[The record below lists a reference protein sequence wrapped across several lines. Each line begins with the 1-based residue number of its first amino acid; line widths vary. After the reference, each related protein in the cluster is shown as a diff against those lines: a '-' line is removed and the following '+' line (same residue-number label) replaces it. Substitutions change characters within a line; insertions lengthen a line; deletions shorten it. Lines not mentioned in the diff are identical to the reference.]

1 MRRGR
6 SRRNQ
11 RPSRDSRPVR
21 DLSRWN
27 PKTKLGKMVLSGTI
41 TTMGQAISSGLPI
54 REPEIV
60 DILLPETEDEVL
72 DVNMVQ
78 RMTDSGRR
86 VNFVITCVV
95 GNKDGFVG
103 LGRARGREV
112 GPSIRRAI
120 DNAKTNM
127 IEVKRGCGSWE
138 CGCYRA
144 HSLPFRV
151 AGRSGSVEV
160 SLKPAPQGVGLAVGD
175 VAKSILRLSGITDAW
190 GLTKGHTKTTVNYA
204 IAAFEALRKTAAV
217 KVPGSL
223 AERLKIRQ
231 GAEQVYIHKLAAA
244 PAEEAAAAAEPAE
257 PELTADG
264 RIEGT
269 DLAEEAGE
277 EKTEKTE
284 TTEGEP
290 DDQVEKP

>member
-1 MRRGR
+1 MPGRGRGRRG
-6 SRRNQ
+6 
-11 RPSRDSRPVR
+11 SRPPRESRPQR
-21 DLSRWN
+21 DLSQWTPR
-27 PKTKLGKMVLSGTI
+27 TKLGKMVLSGTV
-41 TTMGQAISSGLPI
+41 TTMGEAIRTGLPI

-60 DILLPETEDEVL
+60 DVLLPETEDEVL

-138 CGCYRA
+138 CGCQRA

-151 AGRSGSVEV
+151 MGRSGSVDV
-160 SLKPAPQGVGLAVGD
+160 FLKPAPQGVGLAVGD

-190 GLTKGHTKTTVNYA
+190 GFTKGHTKTTVNYA
-204 IAAFEALRKTAAV
+204 LAAFDALRKSAGV
-217 KVPGSL
+217 KVPGEL
-223 AERLKIRQ
+223 ADRLKIRQ
-231 GAEQVYIHKLAAA
+231 GAEQVYVHKLSAVAA
-244 PAEEAAAAAEPAE
+244 PEAAQAPEP
-257 PELTADG
+257 PEEVQAG
-264 RIEGT
+264 AG
-269 DLAEEAGE
+269 DLAEGAE
-277 EKTEKTE
+277 EPKDKTE
-284 TTEGEP
+284 EP
-290 DDQVEKP
+290 EDQVEKP

>member
-1 MRRGR
+1 MRRRQRR
-6 SRRNQ
+6 SS
-11 RPSRDSRPVR
+11 RPSRESRPQR
-21 DLSRWN
+21 DLSQWT
-27 PKTKLGKMVLSGTI
+27 PKTKLGRLVLSGTV
-41 TTMGQAISSGLPI
+41 TTMGEAISSGLPI

-138 CGCYRA
+138 CGCFRA

-151 AGRSGSVEV
+151 VGRSGSVQV

-204 IAAFEALRKTAAV
+204 LAAFEALRKTAAV
-217 KVPGSL
+217 KVPGGL
-223 AERLKIRQ
+223 ADRLKIRQ
-231 GAEQVYIHKLAAA
+231 GAEQVYVHKLAAA
-244 PAEEAAAAAEPAE
+244 PREAEASPATE

-269 DLAEEAGE
+269 DLAEEAESEKE
-277 EKTEKTE
+277 EKVE

>member
-1 MRRGR
+1 MPGRRQRRG
-6 SRRNQ
+6 
-11 RPSRDSRPVR
+11 SRPPRESRPER
-21 DLSRWN
+21 DLSQWT
-27 PKTKLGKMVLSGTI
+27 PKTKLGKLVLGGTI
-41 TTMGQAISSGLPI
+41 TTMGEAIASGLPI

-95 GNKDGFVG
+95 GNRDGFVG

-120 DNAKTNM
+120 DNAKINM
-127 IEVKRGCGSWE
+127 IEVRRGCGSWE
-138 CGCYRA
+138 CGCFRA
-144 HSLPFRV
+144 HSMPFKV
-151 AGRSGSVEV
+151 TGRSGSVEV
-160 SLKPAPQGVGLAVGD
+160 TLKPAPQGVGLAVGD

-190 GLTKGHTKTTVNYA
+190 GFTKGHTKTTVNYA
-204 IAAFEALRKTAAV
+204 LAAFDGLRKTAGV
-217 KVPGSL
+217 KVPGEI

-231 GAEQVYIHKLAAA
+231 GAEQVYVHKMAGEPA
-244 PAEEAAAAAEPAE
+244 PAAEAAAEE
-257 PELTADG
+257 TELTADG

-269 DLAEEAGE
+269 DLAEDAE
-277 EKTEKTE
+277 EPKESPE
-284 TTEGEP
+284 QEGEP

>member
-1 MRRGR
+1 
-6 SRRNQ
+6 
-11 RPSRDSRPVR
+11 
-21 DLSRWN
+21 
-27 PKTKLGKMVLSGTI
+27 MVLSGTV
-41 TTMGQAISSGLPI
+41 TTMGEAIESGLPV

-120 DNAKTNM
+120 DNAKLNV

-138 CGCYRA
+138 CGCFRA
-144 HSLPFRV
+144 HSLPFKV
-151 AGRSGSVEV
+151 VGSSGSVEV

-190 GLTKGHTKTTVNYA
+190 GFTKGHTKTTVNYA
-204 IAAFEALRKTAAV
+204 LAAFDALRKTAGI
-217 KVPGSL
+217 KVPGEL

-231 GAEQVYIHKLAAA
+231 GAEQVYVHKMSVATSG
-244 PAEEAAAAAEPAE
+244 AAEPPE
-257 PELTADG
+257 PTEDG

-269 DLAEEAGE
+269 DLAEGGEAPKEPEG
-277 EKTEKTE
+277 
-284 TTEGEP
+284 TEGEP
-290 DDQVEKP
+290 RDEVEKP